1 MRVYRILLHAYP
13 SSFRAEYGEEMC
25 SVYARRRRDAS
36 SIFLVL
42 ALWLEVVSDVLA
54 NAASVHYDLLSND
67 VRYAARTLGRS
78 PGFAFTAIAVA
89 ALGIGATTSA
99 FTMIDHVL
107 IRPLPFAD
115 QDRLVKLFED
125 HSVIGIRDF
134 DVAPANFRDWKNRTI
149 SFESMGAFS
158 DLNSKNMVGQGEP
171 QRIET
176 SSLTADVLP
185 TLGVKPALG
194 RIFTASDDRETAPG
208 TLILS
213 YGLWTSI
220 FAGDA
225 SVLGRKVL
233 LDDTAYTVIGVMPR
247 TFYFPDRNTELWTP
261 MRFSPQAFEDRTNTY
276 LYGIAKLKPGI
287 SVQQAAAETRII
299 AAQLASA
306 YPKELSRIGATVIPL
321 RDDMPGTA
329 KLMLKVL
336 LAASLCVLLVACTN
350 LANLLMARALA
361 RRKELAMRAAMG
373 AGRER
378 LIRQMLTES
387 LLLAAMGGTL
397 GVLLARLAL
406 PLLVRLVPIDL
417 PIAAAPS
424 IDLRVLLFAV
434 LITSATGVAFGMIPA
449 LRACRGLDAN
459 NLREGAR
466 SGIGGRKERLRSAL
480 VVAEVAGSVV
490 LLVSCGLL
498 IRALWRIQAVDP
510 GFRAQNVL
518 TLRTSLPMPKY
529 DGLPAREQFYQ
540 RVLSQARALPGVTG
554 AAYISFLPMVLR
566 GGVWPVEVEGHPKPI
581 SERQHASLRFV
592 TPGFFSTM
600 GIPLLAGRDV
610 AESDTPT
617 APLVAL
623 VGESFVRQYWPNEN
637 PIGRRFNFGN
647 HDRIVAGVVGDV
659 RVRGLESRSEPQ
671 VYLPYKQC
679 KDVWTG
685 YAPKDLAIRA
695 SGNPGNLAPALAR
708 IIHDADPEQPVSNV
722 RAMADIVDDQTG
734 ARRVQ
739 VIVLGAFAA
748 IAFLLAAIGIHGV
761 LSFTV
766 SSRTQE
772 IGVRMALGAQA
783 SDVLKMVRRDGAN
796 LAALGVVMGV
806 AIAYGAG
813 LQMQALLAGVKPG
826 DVATF
831 ASAVVL
837 CFFTALVGS
846 LLPALRAARVDP
858 TIAIRSE

>member
-1 MRVYRILLHAYP
+1 MWAYRFLLHAYP

-25 SVYARRRRDAS
+25 EVYAQRRRDAS
-36 SIFLVL
+36 SILLVL
-42 ALWLEVVSDVLA
+42 ALWLEVIWDTLG
-54 NAASVHYDLLSND
+54 NAAKVHYDLLWND
-67 VRYAARTLGRS
+67 LRYALRMLRRS

-115 QDRLVKLFED
+115 QERLVKLFED
-125 HSVIGIRDF
+125 HSSIGIRDF
-134 DVAPANFRDWKNRTI
+134 DVAPANFRDWKSRST
-149 SFESMGAFS
+149 SFESMGAYTGLF
-158 DLNSKNMVGQGEP
+158 SKNLVGQGEP

-185 TLGVKPALG
+185 TLGVKPMLG
-194 RIFTASDDRETAPG
+194 RFFTPDDDHETAPG

-220 FAGDA
+220 FGGDA
-225 SVLGRKVL
+225 GVLGRTLL
-233 LDDTAYTVIGVMPR
+233 LDDTAYTIIGVMPR
-247 TFYFPDRNTELWTP
+247 TFYFPDRNTQLWTP
-261 MRFSPQAFEDRTNTY
+261 MRFTPGAFQDRTDTY
-276 LYGIAKLKPGI
+276 LYGVAKLKPGV
-287 SVQQAAAETRII
+287 SVEMAAAEMRII
-299 AAQLASA
+299 GAQLASA
-306 YPKELSRIGATVIPL
+306 YPKELSRIGVTVMPL
-321 RDDMPGTA
+321 RDDMPERA
-329 KLMLKVL
+329 KLLLKVL

-406 PLLVRLVPIDL
+406 PLLVRLVPIYL
-417 PIAAAPS
+417 PIAATPS
-424 IDLRVLLFAV
+424 IDLRILSFAV
-434 LITSATGVAFGMIPA
+434 LITSATGIAFGMIPA
-449 LRACRGLDAN
+449 LQACRGLDAQ
-459 NLREGAR
+459 NLREGGR
-466 SGIGGRKERLRSAL
+466 SGIGGRNERLRSAL

-498 IRALWRIQAVDP
+498 IRALWRIHTVDP
-510 GFRAQNVL
+510 GFRAENVL

-529 DGLPAREQFYQ
+529 EGLPAREKFYQ
-540 RVLSQARALPGVTG
+540 RVLIGARALPGVTD
-554 AAYISFLPMVLR
+554 AAYTSFLPMVMR
-566 GGVWPVEVEGHPKPI
+566 GGVWPVEVEGRPRPI
-581 SERQHASLRFV
+581 SERQNASLRFV

-617 APLVAL
+617 SQLVA
-623 VGESFVRQYWPNEN
+623 VISESFVHQYWPGQNT
-637 PIGRRFNFGN
+637 IGRRFNFGN

-679 KDVWTG
+679 ADVSNG

-695 SGNPGNLAPALAR
+695 SGSPAGLAPALGR
-708 IIHDADPEQPVSNV
+708 IIREADPEQPISNV
-722 RAMADIVDDQTG
+722 RLLSDIVEDQTG
-734 ARRVQ
+734 PRRVQ

-761 LSFTV
+761 LSFSV

-783 SDVLKMVRRDGAN
+783 SDVLGMVLRDGAI
-796 LAALGVVMGV
+796 LALIGVVTGV
-806 AIAYGAG
+806 GIAYAAG
-813 LQMQALLAGVKPG
+813 LQMQALLAGVRPG
-826 DVATF
+826 DLWTF
-831 ASAVVL
+831 ASAVIL
-837 CFFTALVGS
+837 CFFTTLVGS
-846 LLPALRAARVDP
+846 LLPAVRAARVDP